1 MPASAWSRLSPWIES
16 LILGYGEQREESHGG
31 QLKARVIEV
40 GDISKSQ
47 DVGSEGPAGLLFLS
61 DGLLQIPAILT
72 KSAWEHLQQE
82 EDRECFTSLVNTT
95 VCVHDYQLQFHMA
108 SEKTKCRFVLSI
120 RELATTATG
129 PVKGSA
135 LCSTAL
141 PSIRRQICVTRKALL
156 GQETQDSQYGFDLSE
171 LLGEWQ
177 QDCLEAVLEDVRE
190 RLAAASPQ
198 PSTSTSTSTWDQ
210 LATHTDTSW
219 GVDRVKYKGV
229 EGFKVPMKCLLIS
242 AENALQNQTPL
253 NVRGGTAGEL
263 FAPREGREGS
273 VPPPSEST
281 SPCIDDAEW
290 RVANGEE
297 ENAMA
302 DVKDLSNPWDAFPP
316 PWETSSSSDAS
327 PRRLVDLDAAAAAP
341 GFRSDHP
348 VIPAFSPKESQQASE
363 PSNLPPYQ
371 KLQQSAASP
380 SASPPEYLTGLSE
393 AVPAA
398 DQGPTDSP
406 PPPPPPAS
414 DQVEET
420 VEREYG
426 KAKRKRSEPTT
437 WVEEGE
443 AQVSGSP
450 PSWLFDTQAGCRAHE
465 GGSPLEAAADACKNG
480 AAVHSDGRRFSYSY
494 LASGQNLHDF
504 SRFKV
509 AESFLRWA
517 VRYLVVPKQTG
528 DPAAADQA
536 LSDEPAVT
544 SL

>member
-1 MPASAWSRLSPWIES
+1 MWGGLGRKEVLSPWIES

-95 VCVHDYQLQFHMA
+95 VW
-108 SEKTKCRFVLSI
+108 
-120 RELATTATG
+120 
-129 PVKGSA
+129 SA
-135 LCSTAL
+135 LS
-141 PSIRRQICVTRKALL
+141 
-156 GQETQDSQYGFDLSE
+156 
-171 LLGEWQ
+171 
-177 QDCLEAVLEDVRE
+177 
-190 RLAAASPQ
+190 SPQ
-198 PSTSTSTSTWDQ
+198 PSTSTSTWDQ
-210 LATHTDTSW
+210 LATHTDTTW

-263 FAPREGREGS
+263 FAPREDREGS

-281 SPCIDDAEW
+281 SPSIDDAEW

-327 PRRLVDLDAAAAAP
+327 PRRLVDPAAAAAAAP

-371 KLQQSAASP
+371 KLQQSSASP
-380 SASPPEYLTGLSE
+380 CASPPEYLTGLSE
-393 AVPAA
+393 AAPAA
-398 DQGPTDSP
+398 DQGRTDSP

-443 AQVSGSP
+443 AQVSGSS

-465 GGSPLEAAADACKNG
+465 GSSPWKPPRTPARTVPRSTATA
-480 AAVHSDGRRFSYSY
+480 RRFSYSY
-494 LASGQNLHDF
+494 LPSGQNLHDF

>member
-1 MPASAWSRLSPWIES
+1 MLRLSPWIES

-141 PSIRRQICVTRKALL
+141 PSIRRKICVTRKALL

-198 PSTSTSTSTWDQ
+198 PSTSTSTWDQ
-210 LATHTDTSW
+210 LATHTDTTW

-263 FAPREGREGS
+263 FAPREDREGS

-281 SPCIDDAEW
+281 SPSIDDAEW

-327 PRRLVDLDAAAAAP
+327 PRRLVDPAA
-341 GFRSDHP
+341 
-348 VIPAFSPKESQQASE
+348 
-363 PSNLPPYQ
+363 
-371 KLQQSAASP
+371 
-380 SASPPEYLTGLSE
+380 
-393 AVPAA
+393 PAA
-398 DQGPTDSP
+398 DQGRTDSP

-443 AQVSGSP
+443 AQVSGSS

-465 GGSPLEAAADACKNG
+465 GSSPWKPPRTPARTVPRSTATA
-480 AAVHSDGRRFSYSY
+480 RRFSYSY
-494 LASGQNLHDF
+494 LPSGQNLHDF

-517 VRYLVVPKQTG
+517 VRYLQTCININI
-528 DPAAADQA
+528 
-536 LSDEPAVT
+536 ENI
-544 SL
+544 